1 MSERVDSALPEVP
14 EPYTFFDHDKGMVN
28 ASGLLTWGWVQMN
41 GRDGLLQTAYPVAQ
55 AVPQKYAQARPVY
68 QQQMYQQQIQQMPQQ
83 PPVVMGQIMP
93 SLQEAPPLAAPVP
106 EAGALPVAVPQIGA
120 QMGTARMQPPMGLP
134 MGAAP
139 MQQPTGGGPPRL
151 CGAAQECMV
160 SGA

>member
-1 MSERVDSALPEVP
+1 
-14 EPYTFFDHDKGMVN
+14 
-28 ASGLLTWGWVQMN
+28 VQIN

-55 AVPQKYAQARPVY
+55 AMQQKYAQARPVYQQQMY

-93 SLQEAPPLAAPVP
+93 SLQEAPVLAAPVP
-106 EAGALPVAVPQIGA
+106 EADALPVAVPQIGA
-120 QMGTARMQPPMGLP
+120 QMGAPMQPPMGLP
-134 MGAAP
+134 MSAAP
-139 MQQPTGGGPPRL
+139 MQQPMGGAPQRL